1 MLAGVVGTSVTN
13 SGVDEGLQDQ
23 VSPVVGWWMY
33 TVQKGKTG
41 MKGW

>member
-1 MLAGVVGTSVTN
+1 MLAGVIGTSVTN
-13 SGVDEGLQDQ
+13 SGVTGGSQDQ

-41 MKGW
+41 MERW